1 LAKLLKDPELAS
13 WARIALEAIP
23 GQEVDAALRDA
34 LSSLQG
40 ELLVGAI
47 NSIGYRRDEAAVE
60 ALAKQLA
67 SPDVDVMAAAAA
79 ALGRIGNAAA
89 SDLLE
94 SNLSNTNAAVR
105 TAAAEGCIYCAE
117 RSWTKADS
125 KRAVRLYD
133 QVRKSQ
139 VPVPR
144 IIEATRGAILTRGA
158 DGISLLIEQLNSAEK
173 EFFALGLQTL
183 REFPGSAGDKAL
195 FAEIHKLSPEKGA
208 LVLQAL
214 VERPGPTS
222 VDSILD
228 IAQKEQGLVQIAA
241 VKALGKM
248 GDATCVNQLIT
259 SAVNSN
265 SELSTTA
272 KASLAELS
280 GEDVDRE
287 IVGRLKNA
295 DRQTLPI
302 LLELVG
308 LRQVVAVDEL
318 VKALGDSDAKVR
330 SAALTSLGSTV
341 PADRLDVLVNQVIK
355 PRTPEDSSIALAAL
369 KAAAIRM
376 PDRDKCAN
384 DLSVALNKNTG
395 PTAASLLEI
404 IGAVGGTKALETV
417 AMAARSKD
425 AQLQNVATR
434 LLGEWMTIDAA
445 PVLFDLSQQLTDA
458 KFQTRAVKGYL
469 RICRQFTMAE
479 DDRVTMCRQAW
490 QICKQPAEKKLLL
503 EILKRYPSPGTLR
516 LAADARQV
524 VEIKDEA
531 TATMLAI
538 AQKLGGANGE
548 IEKLLSEEGLRKIK
562 LEILQA
568 EYGAGANRIDV
579 TKVVQ
584 NCAKDQ
590 AWIVLPS
597 PNYNSAFGSDPAPGT
612 PKQLKIQFRIDGKD
626 GEIDLPENSLIL
638 LPSNR

>member
-1 LAKLLKDPELAS
+1 
-13 WARIALEAIP
+13 
-23 GQEVDAALRDA
+23 
-34 LSSLQG
+34 
-40 ELLVGAI
+40 
-47 NSIGYRRDEAAVE
+47 
-60 ALAKQLA
+60 
-67 SPDVDVMAAAAA
+67 
-79 ALGRIGNAAA
+79 
-89 SDLLE
+89 
-94 SNLSNTNAAVR
+94 
-105 TAAAEGCIYCAE
+105 
-117 RSWTKADS
+117 
-125 KRAVRLYD
+125 
-133 QVRKSQ
+133 
-139 VPVPR
+139 
-144 IIEATRGAILTRGA
+144 ILTRGV
-158 DGISLLIEQLNSAEK
+158 DGVSLLIEQLNSAEK

-195 FAEIHKLSPEKGA
+195 FAQIPKLTPEKGA

-214 VERPGPTS
+214 VERTGPTS
-222 VDSILD
+222 LNSILD
-228 IAQKEQGLVQIAA
+228 IAGTQQGLVQIAA
-241 VKALGKM
+241 VKALGKV
-248 GDATCVNQLIT
+248 GDATCVPQLIA
-259 SAVNSN
+259 SAINSN
-265 SELSTTA
+265 TELSTTS
-272 KASLAELS
+272 KASLAELN

-308 LRQVVAVDEL
+308 LRQIVAVDEL

-395 PTAASLLEI
+395 PTAVSLLEI

-417 AMAARSKD
+417 SLAARSKD

-445 PVLFDLSQQLTDA
+445 PVLLDLSQQLTDA

-469 RICRQFTMAE
+469 RICRQFTMSE
-479 DDRVTMCRQAW
+479 EDRVTMCRQAW

-516 LAADARQV
+516 LAADARKV
-524 VEIKDEA
+524 AEIKDEA
-531 TATMLAI
+531 TATTLAI
-538 AQKLGGANGE
+538 AQKLGGASGE
-548 IEKLLSEEGLRKIK
+548 IEKLLSEEGLRKVK

-568 EYGAGANRIDV
+568 EYGAGANQVDV
-579 TKVVQ
+579 TQKVQ
-584 NCAKDQ
+584 GYAKDQ
-590 AWIVLPS
+590 AWILLPS
-597 PNYNSAFGSDPAPGT
+597 PNYNQAFEKDPAPGT
-612 PKQLKIQFRIDGKD
+612 PKQLKIKYRINGKA
-626 GEIDLPENSLIL
+626 GEVMLAENSLIF
-638 LPSNR
+638 LPESSQ